1 MAERNHVIPHVHRT
15 GICRRELLQVGFLGA
30 FGMSMAN
37 AFGPLRAEAR
47 GKSRAKSVVVV
58 WMPGGPPQMQ
68 LWDLKP
74 DSPSQCRGTAKPIKT
89 SAPGVEIGS
98 RLPLVAKQMHRCSIV
113 RSLTLNAEDEN
124 HIPGHQEVL
133 AGVNRRP
140 STFKSFATRNDW
152 PSMGSVITATRP
164 NCAGMPTAVHLPYR
178 IKFQG
183 APVPGEDA
191 GWLGSKYDPWI
202 IEQDPSKTNFRVPD
216 LVPMPGMTL
225 DRLGN
230 RHRLLEQIDQLRRDL
245 DDDLGI
251 RQLSDVTQKAFTVAT
266 SKETR
271 QAFDIA
277 QEPAKV
283 RDRYGRHTWGQSLLL
298 GRRLVHA
305 GVKYVQV
312 NIGNLNAWDYHRRED
327 ALMDKMMPQFDQAFS
342 AFLDDMHQH
351 GLLEE
356 TLVICTSEMGRNP
369 VLGKAVAGAA
379 MNAADPDG
387 RNHWQWVWSGV
398 FAGAGV
404 RGGTVVGES
413 DEWAGYPAS
422 EAYMPADLTATIYDA
437 LGIDP
442 RTEVIDIQDRPIV
455 VNEGHPIEKLFTGT

>member
-1 MAERNHVIPHVHRT
+1 MSRQSSIPYHVHRT
-15 GICRRELLQVGFLGA
+15 GICRREILQVGFLGA
-30 FGMSMAN
+30 FGMSMSA
-37 AFGPLRAEAR
+37 ALAPAAKAATRKA
-47 GKSRAKSVVVV
+47 RAKNVVVV

-74 DSPSQCRGTAKPIKT
+74 DSPSQCRGTAVPIKT

-98 RLPLVAKQMHRCSIV
+98 RLPLTAKQMHRCCIV
-113 RSLTLNAEDEN
+113 RTLTLNAEDEN

-133 AGVNRRP
+133 AGINRRP

-152 PSMGSVITATRP
+152 PSMGSVVTAVSP
-164 NCAGMPTAVHLPYR
+164 NTNGLPTAVHLPYR

-202 IEQDPSKTNFRVPD
+202 IEQDPNSPKFRVPD
-216 LVPMPGMTL
+216 LLPLPGFTV
-225 DRLGN
+225 DRIGN
-230 RHRLLEQIDQLRRDL
+230 RQRLLEQVDQLRRDL
-245 DDDLGI
+245 DGDLGI
-251 RQLSDVTQKAFTVAT
+251 RQLSDVTQKAFSITNSA
-266 SKETR
+266 ETR
-271 QAFDIA
+271 RAFDISR
-277 QEPAKV
+277 EPAKL
-283 RDRYGRHTWGQSLLL
+283 RDQYGRHTYGQSLLL
-298 GRRLVHA
+298 GRRLVEA

-327 ALMDKMMPQFDQAFS
+327 KSMDVMMPPFDQAFS
-342 AFLDDMHQH
+342 TFIEDMHQH

-369 VLGKAVAGAA
+369 VLGKAVTGAA

-404 RGGTVVGES
+404 RGGTVVGET
-413 DEWAGYPAS
+413 DEWAGYPVS
-422 EAYMPADLTATIYDA
+422 EAYMPADLTATVYEA

-442 RTEVIDIQDRPIV
+442 RTEVIDIQNRPIV
-455 VNEGHPIEKLFTGT
+455 VNDGHPIEKLFTGA